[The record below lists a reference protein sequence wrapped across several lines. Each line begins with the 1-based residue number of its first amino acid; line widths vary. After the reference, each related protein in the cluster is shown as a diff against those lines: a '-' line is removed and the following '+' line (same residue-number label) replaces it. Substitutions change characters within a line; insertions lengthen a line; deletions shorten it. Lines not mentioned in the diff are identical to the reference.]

1 MSTGPADHRLRTFRT
16 PFRRIDA
23 HDRASFRLPY
33 RILESSERKRAHET
47 DDLHRRR
54 RLPGHVRNPGRCAQ
68 ERVARGR
75 CGQRDAEPC
84 SAHQARRSARAPR
97 RVLGGHAARGHR
109 RRRGRLRHRAGAG
122 TRRHRGDAG
131 HRAGR
136 HGAGTARPGHRRAR
150 ARVHADHHRPR
161 HAHPPRGEE
170 SAPPGRPDEGSRR
183 LRRRRS
189 RALRREPPAPR
200 RGDAARRETG
210 GLPTS

>member
-16 PFRRIDA
+16 PFRRIEA

-54 RLPGHVRNPGRCAQ
+54 RLPGHVRNPGRRAQ

-84 SAHQARRSARAPR
+84 AAHQARRSARAPR

-136 HGAGTARPGHRRAR
+136 HGAGTARGPSACAGACTRWPPSTSTCTSATRRRKCAAR
-150 ARVHADHHRPR
+150 AGGRRVPPPSKTMIASASPR
-161 HAHPPRGEE
+161 TS
-170 SAPPGRPDEGSRR
+170 SAS
-183 LRRRRS
+183 
-189 RALRREPPAPR
+189 
-200 RGDAARRETG
+200 
-210 GLPTS
+210 